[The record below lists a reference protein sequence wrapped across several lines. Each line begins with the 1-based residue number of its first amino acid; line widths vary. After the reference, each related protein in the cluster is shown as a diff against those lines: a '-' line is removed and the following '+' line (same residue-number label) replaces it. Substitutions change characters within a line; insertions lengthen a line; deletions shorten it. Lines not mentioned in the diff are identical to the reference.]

1 MQEDTSTVTA
11 FISVIRS
18 IVSMTVQTTLG
29 GLYDRLDVMWNPYVC
44 DFMQISV
51 GARFHFNDFRY
62 SGCRQI
68 VKIAFNLSGLMNRRN

>member
-1 MQEDTSTVTA
+1 M
-11 FISVIRS
+11 IRS
-18 IVSMTVQTTLG
+18 IVSMTVQTTLGG

-68 VKIAFNLSGLMNRRN
+68 VKIAFNLSELMKSRRK